1 MGMVSLVTDR
11 EMIARNAQAKQNI
24 DGMFDEMEQY
34 TRRLLLALRMTA
46 AKRRLADKVIRSVS
60 RRRVWYGAKK
70 HSAIQMRFLRM
81 MIQVGIG
88 AHPNDTELAS
98 QIGRYYSDNYIY
110 EWTKSP
116 ITQPLRA
123 LARDMILRGA
133 DSEFGDTP
141 QSPHLAYVL
150 AHHEALGI
158 ENVSSYSELSTR
170 NIGLER
176 ENYFVD
182 RHREMHEALDLD
194 THIQK
199 ATLLLAENTA

>member
-1 MGMVSLVTDR
+1 MASDR
-11 EMIARNAQAKQNI
+11 EMAARNEQAKQNLAHV
-24 DGMFDEMEQY
+24 FDRMEQY
-34 TRRLLLALRMTA
+34 TQRLLLALRVTA
-46 AKRRLADKVIRSVS
+46 AKRRLAEKVIRSVS
-60 RRRVWYGAKK
+60 RRRVWYGARK
-70 HSAIQMRFLRM
+70 HSAVQMGFLRM
-81 MIQVGIG
+81 MVQVGIA
-88 AHPNDTELAS
+88 AHPNDAELAS

-110 EWTKSP
+110 EWTRSP
-116 ITQPLRA
+116 ITQPLRS

-150 AHHEALGI
+150 AHHEELGI

-170 NIGLER
+170 NLALER

-182 RHREMHEALDLD
+182 RQREMHEALGLD

>member
-11 EMIARNAQAKQNI
+11 EMAARNAHAKQNI

-70 HSAIQMRFLRM
+70 HSAVQMRFLRM
-81 MIQVGIG
+81 MIQVGIA

-110 EWTKSP
+110 EWTRSDH
-116 ITQPLRA
+116 T
-123 LARDMILRGA
+123 
-133 DSEFGDTP
+133 
-141 QSPHLAYVL
+141 AYVPWR
-150 AHHEALGI
+150 GI
-158 ENVSSYSELSTR
+158 
-170 NIGLER
+170 
-176 ENYFVD
+176 
-182 RHREMHEALDLD
+182 
-194 THIQK
+194 
-199 ATLLLAENTA
+199 

>member
-1 MGMVSLVTDR
+1 MV
-11 EMIARNAQAKQNI
+11 
-24 DGMFDEMEQY
+24 DEMEQY
-34 TRRLLLALRMTA
+34 TQRLLLALRMTA
-46 AKRRLADKVIRSVS
+46 AKRRLAERVLRSVG

-70 HSAIQMRFLRM
+70 HSAVQMRFLRM
-81 MIQVGIG
+81 MIQVGIA

-150 AHHEALGI
+150 GHHEELGI

-170 NIGLER
+170 NLALER
-176 ENYFVD
+176 ENHFVD
-182 RHREMHEALDLD
+182 LHRELHEALGLD